1 MAGAGVP
8 VPSVDDGAI
17 VVAPQA
23 CFKVESHENG
33 VVIHLQRGGPRR
45 SLTSTYLAC
54 YRPLRGLRSRRG
66 LEGEALKSGAR
77 ERHFGSRQG
86 WRAFD
91 TGKLWIHPLG
101 NACNRPQWLDW
112 PARSVPLPAF
122 EPWRLCHGAQSGTFG
137 CL

>member
-45 SLTSTYLAC
+45 SWG
-54 YRPLRGLRSRRG
+54 LRGLEEMKGCPSVRP
-66 LEGEALKSGAR
+66 AAR
-77 ERHFGSRQG
+77 PS
-86 WRAFD
+86 
-91 TGKLWIHPLG
+91 
-101 NACNRPQWLDW
+101 
-112 PARSVPLPAF
+112 
-122 EPWRLCHGAQSGTFG
+122 
-137 CL
+137 

>member
-45 SLTSTYLAC
+45 SWG
-54 YRPLRGLRSRRG
+54 LRGLEEMQGPDVRAPGGDRLSGPTGTYVRG
-66 LEGEALKSGAR
+66 V
-77 ERHFGSRQG
+77 
-86 WRAFD
+86 D
-91 TGKLWIHPLG
+91 
-101 NACNRPQWLDW
+101 PQKGFQNNQNT
-112 PARSVPLPAF
+112 S
-122 EPWRLCHGAQSGTFG
+122 
-137 CL
+137 

>member
-45 SLTSTYLAC
+45 SWG
-54 YRPLRGLRSRRG
+54 LRGLEEMRG
-66 LEGEALKSGAR
+66 QRGDDQPAA
-77 ERHFGSRQG
+77 
-86 WRAFD
+86 D
-91 TGKLWIHPLG
+91 P
-101 NACNRPQWLDW
+101 ACCLDCPVD
-112 PARSVPLPAF
+112 PAPA
-122 EPWRLCHGAQSGTFG
+122 EQ
-137 CL
+137 

>member
-45 SLTSTYLAC
+45 SWG
-54 YRPLRGLRSRRG
+54 LRGLEERSY
-66 LEGEALKSGAR
+66 S
-77 ERHFGSRQG
+77 Q
-86 WRAFD
+86 
-91 TGKLWIHPLG
+91 I
-101 NACNRPQWLDW
+101 C
-112 PARSVPLPAF
+112 VP
-122 EPWRLCHGAQSGTFG
+122 
-137 CL
+137 

>member
-45 SLTSTYLAC
+45 SWG
-54 YRPLRGLRSRRG
+54 LRGL
-66 LEGEALKSGAR
+66 EEM
-77 ERHFGSRQG
+77 QG
-86 WRAFD
+86 PRFS
-91 TGKLWIHPLG
+91 T
-101 NACNRPQWLDW
+101 Q
-112 PARSVPLPAF
+112 PLP
-122 EPWRLCHGAQSGTFG
+122 GAEAPFSGEGSHPTSKHVEYSYLG
-137 CL
+137 LGY

>member
-45 SLTSTYLAC
+45 SWGTDRHL
-54 YRPLRGLRSRRG
+54 RPAGRHRLLGY
-66 LEGEALKSGAR
+66 GAA
-77 ERHFGSRQG
+77 RHGPHR
-86 WRAFD
+86 WVR
-91 TGKLWIHPLG
+91 TH
-101 NACNRPQWLDW
+101 
-112 PARSVPLPAF
+112 
-122 EPWRLCHGAQSGTFG
+122 
-137 CL
+137 

>member
-45 SLTSTYLAC
+45 SWG
-54 YRPLRGLRSRRG
+54 LRGLEEMQGQQEGWVPSRNEWMVVKE
-66 LEGEALKSGAR
+66 L
-77 ERHFGSRQG
+77 
-86 WRAFD
+86 
-91 TGKLWIHPLG
+91 T
-101 NACNRPQWLDW
+101 
-112 PARSVPLPAF
+112 
-122 EPWRLCHGAQSGTFG
+122 
-137 CL
+137 

>member
-45 SLTSTYLAC
+45 SWG
-54 YRPLRGLRSRRG
+54 LRGLEEMQGAEERAPRRARRG
-66 LEGEALKSGAR
+66 TRRRSWPRAPPVNEPNE
-77 ERHFGSRQG
+77 HFISNS
-86 WRAFD
+86 D
-91 TGKLWIHPLG
+91 
-101 NACNRPQWLDW
+101 
-112 PARSVPLPAF
+112 
-122 EPWRLCHGAQSGTFG
+122 GTK
-137 CL
+137 

>member
-45 SLTSTYLAC
+45 SWG
-54 YRPLRGLRSRRG
+54 LRGLEEMQG
-66 LEGEALKSGAR
+66 NGAR
-77 ERHFGSRQG
+77 DGSPEAQG
-86 WRAFD
+86 GVGR
-91 TGKLWIHPLG
+91 
-101 NACNRPQWLDW
+101 
-112 PARSVPLPAF
+112 
-122 EPWRLCHGAQSGTFG
+122 
-137 CL
+137 

>member
-45 SLTSTYLAC
+45 SWG
-54 YRPLRGLRSRRG
+54 LRGLEEMQGVIHALRRHE
-66 LEGEALKSGAR
+66 LVIS
-77 ERHFGSRQG
+77 
-86 WRAFD
+86 
-91 TGKLWIHPLG
+91 HPPH
-101 NACNRPQWLDW
+101 A
-112 PARSVPLPAF
+112 
-122 EPWRLCHGAQSGTFG
+122 
-137 CL
+137 

>member
-45 SLTSTYLAC
+45 SWGLRGLEEMQG
-54 YRPLRGLRSRRG
+54 PLRGGAQTTTWPRRGAATRHRYGVPVQSLFMKPSKQSTHTVSINIVRVPHYLPLKRSLASSRRRSC
-66 LEGEALKSGAR
+66 ALAR
-77 ERHFGSRQG
+77 
-86 WRAFD
+86 A
-91 TGKLWIHPLG
+91 
-101 NACNRPQWLDW
+101 
-112 PARSVPLPAF
+112 
-122 EPWRLCHGAQSGTFG
+122 
-137 CL
+137 

>member
-45 SLTSTYLAC
+45 SWG
-54 YRPLRGLRSRRG
+54 LRGLEEMQGRPWACTWGGKDYLLLLAMRIRRRTQMPKKPYRRSRCS
-66 LEGEALKSGAR
+66 AAKKS
-77 ERHFGSRQG
+77 
-86 WRAFD
+86 
-91 TGKLWIHPLG
+91 K
-101 NACNRPQWLDW
+101 
-112 PARSVPLPAF
+112 
-122 EPWRLCHGAQSGTFG
+122 
-137 CL
+137 

>member
-45 SLTSTYLAC
+45 SWG
-54 YRPLRGLRSRRG
+54 LRGLEEMQAVELDKGSIHNWGAWARRVSV
-66 LEGEALKSGAR
+66 LVL
-77 ERHFGSRQG
+77 RHF
-86 WRAFD
+86 
-91 TGKLWIHPLG
+91 
-101 NACNRPQWLDW
+101 
-112 PARSVPLPAF
+112 
-122 EPWRLCHGAQSGTFG
+122 
-137 CL
+137 

>member
-45 SLTSTYLAC
+45 SWG
-54 YRPLRGLRSRRG
+54 LRGLEEMQGTRSKAVLR
-66 LEGEALKSGAR
+66 
-77 ERHFGSRQG
+77 F
-86 WRAFD
+86 W
-91 TGKLWIHPLG
+91 PLSMNLG
-101 NACNRPQWLDW
+101 
-112 PARSVPLPAF
+112 
-122 EPWRLCHGAQSGTFG
+122 
-137 CL
+137 